1 MGSTTDIA
9 GFIHATSFEDLPPDV
24 VSTMQRCCLDV
35 LGVAVAG
42 RTTDLSRIITAH
54 VRRSFGTTEDPAD
67 IMFTGTTA
75 SAVGAALAGGMTVD
89 AFDAHDGHR
98 LTKGHAGAAV
108 VPAVLAVMSSL
119 ERAGRR
125 SSGRDLLAALAV
137 GYEVAL
143 RAGIAL
149 HSSVSDYHTSGAW
162 NALGVAAAV
171 ARLLRLDVETTR
183 HALGIAEYHGPRSQM
198 MRCIDHP
205 TMVKDGSGWGAM
217 VGVSSALLAESGFT
231 GAPAVTVE
239 SERTAT
245 HWQGLGAGWQLLQ
258 QYFKPYPVC
267 RWAQPAV
274 QAVSDLMAAHR
285 IAGERVAGVEVLT
298 FHEATRL
305 AGHTPR
311 TTEEAQY
318 AIAFPVAAMLVR
330 GRLGAEEISP
340 QALDDPDILALS
352 RRVLLREVD
361 RFNHLFPAERWAEV
375 TLTLTDGRVLRSAP
389 TAASGDPEDP
399 MSDADIRLKFE
410 GSCAG
415 LLPPRHVA
423 DLQQAV
429 DTLDGEREPVSRLLG
444 LVRCPVATE
453 GGARQRSDGRS

>member
-24 VSTMQRCCLDV
+24 VSTLQRCCLDV

-42 RTTDLSRIITAH
+42 RTTDLSRIIVAH
-54 VRRSFGTTEDPAD
+54 ARRSFGAAEDPAD

-75 SAVGAALAGGMTVD
+75 SSVGAALAGGMTVD

-274 QAVSDLMAAHR
+274 QAVSDLMAAHGV
-285 IAGERVAGVEVLT
+285 AGERVADIEVLT

-330 GRLGAEEISP
+330 GRLGAEEIAP
-340 QALDDPDILALS
+340 AALQDSAILALS
-352 RRVLLREVD
+352 RRVVLRESE
-361 RFNHLFPAERWAEV
+361 RYSRAFPAERWAEV
-375 TLTLTDGRVLRSAP
+375 TLTLTDGSVLRSVP
-389 TAASGDPEDP
+389 TTATGDPENP
-399 MSDADIRLKFE
+399 LSDREVRQKFGRLCAD
-410 GSCAG
+410 
-415 LLPPRHVA
+415 LLPLQDVVA
-423 DLQQAV
+423 LEDAV
-429 DTLDGEREPVSRLLG
+429 DALADAGEPAARLLG
-444 LVRCPVATE
+444 LLRRPVAI
-453 GGARQRSDGRS
+453 G

>member
-9 GFIHATSFEDLPPDV
+9 GFIHTTSFEDLPPDV

-42 RTTDLSRIITAH
+42 RTTDLSRITTAH
-54 VRRSFGTTEDPAD
+54 ARRYFGATEDPAD

-108 VPAVLAVMSSL
+108 VPAVLAVLSSL

-245 HWQGLGAGWQLLQ
+245 HWRGLGAGWQLLQ

-274 QAVSDLMAAHR
+274 QAVSDLMTAHR

-330 GRLGAEEISP
+330 GRLGAEEIAP
-340 QALDDPDILALS
+340 AALQDPAILALS
-352 RRVLLREVD
+352 RRVVLRESE
-361 RFNHLFPAERWAEV
+361 RYSRAFPAERWAEV
-375 TLTLTDGRVLRSAP
+375 TLTLTDGSVLRSVP
-389 TAASGDPEDP
+389 TTAIGDPENP
-399 MSDADIRLKFE
+399 LSDQAVRQKFGRL
-410 GSCAG
+410 CAG
-415 LLPPRHVA
+415 LLPLQDVVA
-423 DLQQAV
+423 LEDAV
-429 DTLDGEREPVSRLLG
+429 DALADAGEPAARLLG
-444 LVRCPVATE
+444 LLRLPVAI
-453 GGARQRSDGRS
+453 G

>member
-1 MGSTTDIA
+1 MAAPTELSR
-9 GFIHATSFEDLPPDV
+9 FIHETSFHDLPPEV
-24 VSTMQRCCLDV
+24 VAMSQRCCLDV

-42 RTTDLSRIITAH
+42 RTTDLSRIITDHA
-54 VRRSFGTTEDPAD
+54 RRFFGTAVDPAD
-67 IMFTGTTA
+67 ILFTGTTA

-108 VPAVLAVMSSL
+108 VPAVLAVLSSL
-119 ERAGRR
+119 ERSGRP
-125 SSGRDLLAALAV
+125 SSGRELLAALAV

-149 HSSVSDYHTSGAW
+149 HATADDYHTSGAW

-171 ARLLRLDVETTR
+171 ARLLRLDADATR

-217 VGVSSALLAESGFT
+217 VGVSSACLAEAGFT

-239 SERTAT
+239 AERSRSQ
-245 HWQGLGAGWQLLQ
+245 WQGLGRDWRLLG

-274 QAVSDLMAAHR
+274 QAVRDLVAAHR
-285 IAGERVAGVEVLT
+285 ISPDSVANIEVDT
-298 FHEATRL
+298 FHEAVRL
-305 AGHTPR
+305 AGHAPA

-330 GRLGAEEISP
+330 GRLGAEEVSP
-340 QALDDPDILALS
+340 AALRDPDILSMS
-352 RRVLLREVD
+352 RRVLLREAD
-361 RFNHLFPAERWAEV
+361 RFNRLFPAERWAEV

-399 MSDADIRLKFE
+399 LSDDDIRRKFE

-423 DLQQAV
+423 DLQHAV
-429 DTLDGEREPVSRLLG
+429 AALAGEHEPAGRLLG
-444 LVRCPVATE
+444 LVRCPVAT
-453 GGARQRSDGRS
+453 GGDVRQRSDGRP

>member
-1 MGSTTDIA
+1 VGSTTDIA
-9 GFIHATSFEDLPPDV
+9 GFIHTTSFEDLPPDV
-24 VSTMQRCCLDV
+24 VSTIQRCCLDL

-42 RTTDLSRIITAH
+42 RTTDLSRITTAH
-54 VRRSFGTTEDPAD
+54 ARRYFGATEDPAD

-108 VPAVLAVMSSL
+108 VPAVLAVLSSL

-245 HWQGLGAGWQLLQ
+245 HWRGLGAGWQLLQ

-274 QAVSDLMAAHR
+274 QAVSDLIAAHR

-330 GRLGAEEISP
+330 GRLGAEEIAP
-340 QALDDPDILALS
+340 AALQDPAILALS
-352 RRVLLREVD
+352 RRVVLRESE
-361 RFNHLFPAERWAEV
+361 RYSRAFPAERWAEV
-375 TLTLTDGRVLRSAP
+375 TLTLTDGSVLRSVP
-389 TAASGDPEDP
+389 TTAIGDPENP
-399 MSDADIRLKFE
+399 LSDLAVRQKFARL
-410 GSCAG
+410 CAG
-415 LLPPRHVA
+415 LLPLQDVVA
-423 DLQQAV
+423 LEDAV
-429 DTLDGEREPVSRLLG
+429 DALADAGEPAARLLG
-444 LVRCPVATE
+444 LLRLPVAI
-453 GGARQRSDGRS
+453 G

>member
-54 VRRSFGTTEDPAD
+54 ARRHFGATEDPAD

-108 VPAVLAVMSSL
+108 VPGVLAVMSGL

-125 SSGRDLLAALAV
+125 CSGRDLLAALAV

-171 ARLLRLDVETTR
+171 ARLLRFDVETTR

-239 SERTAT
+239 SERTST
-245 HWQGLGAGWQLLQ
+245 CWQGLGSGWQLLQ

-274 QAVSDLMAAHR
+274 QAVSDLMAAHG
-285 IAGERVAGVEVLT
+285 IAGERVADIEVLT

-305 AGHTPR
+305 AGHAPR
-311 TTEEAQY
+311 NTEEAQY
-318 AIAFPVAAMLVR
+318 AIAFPVAAMLAR
-330 GRLGAEEISP
+330 GRLGAEEIAP
-340 QALDDPDILALS
+340 AALQDSGILALS
-352 RRVLLREVD
+352 RRVVLRESE
-361 RFNHLFPAERWAEV
+361 RYNRAFPAERWAEV
-375 TLTLTDGRVLRSAP
+375 TLTLTDGSVLRSRP
-389 TAASGDPEDP
+389 TTATGDPENP
-399 MSDADIRLKFE
+399 LSDREVRQKFGRLCAD
-410 GSCAG
+410 
-415 LLPPRHVA
+415 LLPLQDVVA
-423 DLQQAV
+423 LEDAV
-429 DTLDGEREPVSRLLG
+429 DALADAGEPAARLLG
-444 LVRCPVATE
+444 LLRRPVAI
-453 GGARQRSDGRS
+453 G